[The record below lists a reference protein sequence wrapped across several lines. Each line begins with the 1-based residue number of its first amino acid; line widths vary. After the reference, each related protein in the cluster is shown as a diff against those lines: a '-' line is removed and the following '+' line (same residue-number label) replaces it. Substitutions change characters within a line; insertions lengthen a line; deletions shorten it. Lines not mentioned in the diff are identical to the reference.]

1 VRRLILLALV
11 AVLAL
16 PAYAVRRVTVE
27 QLEQTLTAAIAA
39 HIADADMVRQI
50 GALEL
55 SERLTDAALNR
66 FAARF
71 TLSPRAALALQLLAD
86 QSAFLDPPA
95 SELPATAP
103 PDAAAQQR
111 MMDAARGYV
120 VQTLP
125 RLPNF
130 FATRTTHRFDNSPQV
145 LEKGGWAVRAGLHP
159 LGSVSR
165 QITYRDGQEIQDT
178 TQPAA
183 SGAAQPQ
190 QEIGLHSWGEFGP
203 ALTVVMT
210 DSAKG
215 TVTFNH
221 WEQTPA
227 GLAAVYRYAVPRA
240 ASHYGVTF
248 CCVVEEKPGGVS
260 STRGGRGRSGG
271 QLIALPQQVVS
282 HAFRETPGY
291 HGSLFID
298 PATGAILR
306 ITLEA
311 ELKNSDPLMR
321 AATMIEYAPV
331 SIGDQRFICP
341 VRALALSMEEASR
354 NGGFAS
360 GPQDESSTA
369 NGSSKAADKAWESP
383 TSHRDLSPLLLLNE
397 TSFTHYHRLGASA
410 RILADAGEPNALT
423 PGAPPAP
430 GLAPPD
436 ASPAPSAPAPAPGS
450 VPPAEASAAPAIP
463 PTPPPAPVIPEI
475 SMSSANGVPDQPAN
489 FNPLQTSGYTLKVS
503 TRLVDVSI
511 VAYDKKGHP
520 VKDLKQDEIEVYD
533 NGHKQELRFFSQI
546 ADQAPAAQAVAQEPE
561 SSFSNRVM
569 DAPAATAAS
578 PAAETGCTV
587 LLIDESHIAWSDL
600 NHARQ
605 QMLKFLVSL
614 PPTERVGIYTMTGLG
629 FRVLQEITADHA
641 ALTARLQK
649 FSPSAQSVSQAQEEE
664 TRNRQSFN
672 EVHNVAD
679 LNSVNGNRIDE
690 PVSATPIDPQLLNM
704 GSNPARASL
713 IVLVAVARHLSA
725 LPGHKSLVWVS
736 SDNVF
741 ADWRDQDV
749 SIDKGSRYLD
759 SYALRAQEV
768 MNDAH
773 VAVYPFDVSQLEVQT
788 VSADIQHRNVE
799 LTPAAAE
806 AATLGGN
813 SGPARDMTGGRLTA
827 EMHQDL
833 HPIQPT
839 IRQVADATGG
849 RTIRRAGDLAAELSG
864 IIEDGHAAVRVSF
877 YPQGPADGQY
887 HTITVKLTG
896 KQRGL
901 TLRYRSGYLYTKE
914 AGTLKERFKQA
925 VWEPLDANQ
934 VAVSAKVVSMDAGAS
949 VKIEI
954 AAGDLGLEERAGR
967 WTDNLDIFF
976 IQRDDAG
983 LRAQVEGLTLGL
995 RLKSATYQNLL
1006 SGGVPFEHFVQMK
1019 TPAASLRILVVDENT
1034 GRMGSVTIPASA
1046 LQTGHGG

>member
-1 VRRLILLALV
+1 LILLALV

-16 PAYAVRRVTVE
+16 PAYAARRVTVE
-27 QLEQTLTAAIAA
+27 QLKQTLATAITA
-39 HIADADMVRQI
+39 HTADADMVRQI

-55 SERLTDAALNR
+55 SERLTEAALNR

-103 PDAAAQQR
+103 PDAAEQQR
-111 MMDAARGYV
+111 MMDMARGFAV
-120 VQTLP
+120 VILP
-125 RLPNF
+125 HLPNF
-130 FATRTTHRFDNSPQV
+130 FATRATLHFDNSPQV
-145 LEKGGWAVRAGLHP
+145 LESGGWAVRNGLHQV
-159 LGSVSR
+159 GTTS
-165 QITYRDGQEIQDT
+165 QEITYREGHEILDSSS
-178 TQPAA
+178 PAA
-183 SGAAQPQ
+183 AGALKPQ
-190 QEIGLHSWGEFGP
+190 LELGLRSWGEFGP
-203 ALTVVMT
+203 ALTVVLA
-210 DSAKG
+210 DAAKG
-215 TVTFNH
+215 TVTF
-221 WEQTPA
+221 
-227 GLAAVYRYAVPRA
+227 
-240 ASHYGVTF
+240 SH
-248 CCVVEEKPGGVS
+248 CGVS
-260 STRGGRGRSGG
+260 STGGGRGRSDG
-271 QLIALPQQVVS
+271 QLINPLQPVDS
-282 HAFRETPGY
+282 HTFRETPGY

-311 ELKNSDPLMR
+311 ELKRGDPLLR
-321 AATMIEYAPV
+321 AATVIEYGPV

-341 VRALALSMEEASR
+341 VRSLALSMEETSQ
-354 NGGFAS
+354 NGGF
-360 GPQDESSTA
+360 GSSTTI
-369 NGSSKAADKAWESP
+369 GSNQAADKAWA
-383 TSHRDLSPLLLLNE
+383 SHQNLSPLLLLNE
-397 TSFTHYHRLGASA
+397 TSFTHYHRLGAST

-423 PGAPPAP
+423 PGAPPAT

-436 ASPAPSAPAPAPGS
+436 VAPAPSAPAPVPGS
-450 VPPAEASAAPAIP
+450 VPPAEAGAPPATP
-463 PTPPPAPVIPEI
+463 PTPPPAPAIPEI
-475 SMSSANGVPDQPAN
+475 SMNAVNGVPDQPAN

-503 TRLVDVSI
+503 SRLVDVSI

-520 VKDLKQDEIEVYD
+520 IKDLKQEEIEVYD
-533 NGHKQELRFFSQI
+533 NGHKQELRFVSPI
-546 ADQAPAAQAVAQEPE
+546 ADQTPAAPAAAPAPE
-561 SSFSNRVM
+561 RSFSNRAM
-569 DAPAATAAS
+569 DTPAAAAS
-578 PAAETGCTV
+578 PAAETGSTTV
-587 LLIDESHIAWSDL
+587 LLIDESHIAWGDL

-605 QMLKFLVSL
+605 QMLKFLASL
-614 PPTERVGIYTMTGLG
+614 PPTERVGLYTMTGIG

-649 FSPSAQSVSQAQEEE
+649 FMPSAQSVAQAQEDE

-679 LNSVNGNRIDE
+679 LDSVNGNRSDE
-690 PVSATPIDPQLLNM
+690 PVATTATDPQLLNL

-713 IVLVAVARHLSA
+713 IILVAVARHLSA
-725 LPGHKSLVWVS
+725 IPGHKSLIWVS

-749 SIDKGSRYLD
+749 SADKGSRFLD
-759 SYALRAQEV
+759 SYAQRTQEA

-773 VAVYPFDVSQLEVQT
+773 VAVYPFDVSQLEAQT

-799 LTPAAAE
+799 LTQAAAE
-806 AATLGGN
+806 MASMGGSSAPPRN
-813 SGPARDMTGGRLTA
+813 MTGGRITA
-827 EMHQDL
+827 EMNQDL

-849 RTIRRAGDLAAELSG
+849 RTIRRSGDLAAELSD

-896 KQRGL
+896 RQRGL
-901 TLRYRSGYLYTKE
+901 TLRYRTGYLYAKE
-914 AGTLKERFKQA
+914 AGTLKERFQQA

-934 VAVSAKVVSMDAGAS
+934 VAVSAKVVSMDTGAS

-954 AAGDLGLEERAGR
+954 AAGDLGLQERAGR
-967 WTDNLDIFF
+967 WTDKLDIFF

-983 LRAQVEGLTLGL
+983 LRAQVEGQTLGL
-995 RLKSATYQNLL
+995 RLKASTYQNLL
-1006 SGGVPFEHFVQMK
+1006 SSGIPFDHFVQMK
-1019 TPAASLRILVVDENT
+1019 PATDSLRILVVDENT
-1034 GRMGSVTIPASA
+1034 GRMGSVTIPATA
-1046 LQTGHGG
+1046 LQAGH

>member
-1 VRRLILLALV
+1 MLALV
-11 AVLAL
+11 AALAL
-16 PAYAVRRVTVE
+16 PAYAAKRVTVE
-27 QLEQTLTAAIAA
+27 QLQQILSATIAA
-39 HIADADMVRQI
+39 HTVEADIVRQI
-50 GALEL
+50 SELEL
-55 SERLTDAALNR
+55 TERLTDAALNR

-71 TLSPRAALALQLLAD
+71 TLTPRVALALQLLAD

-125 RLPNF
+125 HLPNF

-145 LEKGGWAVRAGLHP
+145 LEKGGWAVRAGLQP

-165 QITYRDGQEIQDT
+165 QITYRDGQEIQDS

-183 SGAAQPQ
+183 SGAVQPL

-210 DSAKG
+210 DTAKG

-227 GLAAVYRYAVPRA
+227 GLAAVYHYSVPRA

-248 CCVVEEKPGGVS
+248 CCVVEGQPGGVN
-260 STRGGRGRSGG
+260 STGGGRGRSGG
-271 QLIALPQQVVS
+271 GIAFLPETQTAQS
-282 HAFRETPGY
+282 FRETPGY
-291 HGSLFID
+291 HGSLAVD

-311 ELKNSDPLMR
+311 ELKSGDPLLR
-321 AATMIEYAPV
+321 AATVIEYGPV

-341 VRALALSMEEASR
+341 VRALALSMKEAVQ
-354 NGGFAS
+354 NGGFGS
-360 GPQDESSTA
+360 RSLDESSTVI
-369 NGSSKAADKAWESP
+369 GSNKATDAAWASP
-383 TSHRDLSPLLLLNE
+383 ASHRISQPLLLLNE

-423 PGAPPAP
+423 PSAPSAA

-436 ASPAPSAPAPAPGS
+436 ATPAPSAPAPAAGS
-450 VPPAEASAAPAIP
+450 APPAEASAPPATT

-475 SMSSANGVPDQPAN
+475 SMAAANGVPDQPAN

-503 TRLVDVSI
+503 SRLVDLSI

-520 VKDLKQDEIEVYD
+520 VKDLKQEEIEVYD
-533 NGHKQELRFFSQI
+533 NGRKQELRFFSPI
-546 ADQAPAAQAVAQEPE
+546 ADQAPAAQAAAPAPE
-561 SSFSNRVM
+561 LSFSNRAV
-569 DAPAATAAS
+569 DSPAAPAAS
-578 PAAETGCTV
+578 PAAETGSTV
-587 LLIDESHIAWSDL
+587 LLIDESHIAWGDL

-605 QMLKFLVSL
+605 QMLEFLASV
-614 PPTERVGIYTMTGLG
+614 PPTERVGIYTMTSLG
-629 FRVLQEITADHA
+629 FRVLQEVTTDHA
-641 ALTARLQK
+641 ALMARLRK
-649 FSPSAQSVSQAQEEE
+649 FTPSAQSVSQAQEEE
-664 TRNRQSFN
+664 TRNRQAFN
-672 EVHNVAD
+672 EVHNVSD
-679 LNSVNGNRIDE
+679 LDSVNGNRTDA
-690 PVSATPIDPQLLNM
+690 PAGDSPIDPQLLNQ

-749 SIDKGSRYLD
+749 SVDKGSRYLD

-799 LTPAAAE
+799 LTQAASD
-806 AATLGGN
+806 AATLGGS
-813 SGPARDMTGGRLTA
+813 SGPARNMTDGRITA
-827 EMHQDL
+827 EMNQDL
-833 HPIQPT
+833 HPIQPS

-849 RTIRRAGDLAAELSG
+849 RTIRRAGDLAAELSE

-901 TLRYRSGYLYTKE
+901 TLRYRTGYLYAKE
-914 AGTLKERFKQA
+914 AATLRERFQQA
-925 VWEPLDANQ
+925 VWLPVDANQ
-934 VAVSAKVVSMDAGAS
+934 VAVTAKVVSMTAGAD

-954 AAGDLGLEERAGR
+954 AAGDLGLEERAGH
-967 WTDNLDIFF
+967 WMDKLDIFF

-983 LRAQVEGLTLGL
+983 LRALVEGQTLGL
-995 RLKSATYQNLL
+995 RLKSSTYQNLL
-1006 SGGVPFEHFVQMK
+1006 SSGVPFERFVQMK
-1019 TPAASLRILVVDENT
+1019 PATASLRVLVVDENT

-1046 LQTGHGG
+1046 LQAAHGG

>member
-1 VRRLILLALV
+1 VRKLILLALV
-11 AVLAL
+11 TVLAL
-16 PAYAVRRVTVE
+16 PAYAARRVTVE

-39 HIADADMVRQI
+39 HTADADMVRQI

-66 FAARF
+66 FATRF
-71 TLSPRAALALQLLAD
+71 TLSPHAALALQLLAD

-95 SELPATAP
+95 SELPATAA

-111 MMDAARGYV
+111 MMDMARGFAV
-120 VQTLP
+120 VILP
-125 RLPNF
+125 HLPNF
-130 FATRTTHRFDNSPQV
+130 FATRATQRFDNSPQV
-145 LEKGGWAVRAGLHP
+145 MEKGGWAVRGGLHQV
-159 LGSVSR
+159 GTAS
-165 QITYRDGQEIQDT
+165 QEITYREGHEILDSNAS
-178 TQPAA
+178 AA
-183 SGAAQPQ
+183 AGAPRPQ
-190 QEIGLHSWGEFGP
+190 LELGLRSWGEFGP
-203 ALTVVMT
+203 ALTVVLADT
-210 DSAKG
+210 SKG
-215 TVTFNH
+215 TMTFSH
-221 WEQTPA
+221 WEQTSA
-227 GLAAVYRYAVPRA
+227 GLAAVYRYSVPRA
-240 ASHYGVTF
+240 ASHYGVTY
-248 CCVVEEKPGGVS
+248 CCVMEEQPGGVS
-260 STRGGRGRSGG
+260 STGGGRGRSGG
-271 QLIALPQQVVS
+271 QMINQLQPVVS

-311 ELKNSDPLMR
+311 ELKSGDPLLR
-321 AATMIEYAPV
+321 AGTVIEYGPV

-341 VRALALSMEEASR
+341 VRSLALSMEEASH
-354 NGGFAS
+354 
-360 GPQDESSTA
+360 QD
-369 NGSSKAADKAWESP
+369 
-383 TSHRDLSPLLLLNE
+383 LLPLLLLNE

-436 ASPAPSAPAPAPGS
+436 ASPVPSAPAPAPGS
-450 VPPAEASAAPAIP
+450 APPAEASAPPATPPTATP
-463 PTPPPAPVIPEI
+463 PTPPPAPVILEI
-475 SMSSANGVPDQPAN
+475 SMAAANGVPDQPAN
-489 FNPLQTSGYTLKVS
+489 FNSLQTSGYTLKVS
-503 TRLVDVSI
+503 SRLVDVSI

-520 VKDLKQDEIEVYD
+520 VKDLKQEEIEVYD
-533 NGHKQELRFFSQI
+533 NGRKQELRFFSPI
-546 ADQAPAAQAVAQEPE
+546 ADQAPAAPAAAPAPE
-561 SSFSNRVM
+561 RSFSNRVM
-569 DAPAATAAS
+569 DAPAAAAAS
-578 PAAETGCTV
+578 PAAETGSTV
-587 LLIDESHIAWSDL
+587 LLIDESHIAWGDL

-605 QMLKFLVSL
+605 QMLKFLASL
-614 PPTERVGIYTMTGLG
+614 PPTERVGIYTMTSIG
-629 FRVLQEITADHA
+629 FRVLQEITTDHA

-679 LNSVNGNRIDE
+679 LDSVNGNRIDE
-690 PVSATPIDPQLLNM
+690 PVASTAIDPQLLNL

-713 IVLVAVARHLSA
+713 IILVAVARHLSA
-725 LPGHKSLVWVS
+725 IPGHKSLVWVS

-749 SIDKGSRYLD
+749 SVDKGSRFLD
-759 SYALRAQEV
+759 SYAQRTQEV

-773 VAVYPFDVSQLEVQT
+773 VAVYPFDVSQLEAQT

-799 LTPAAAE
+799 LTQAAAE
-806 AATLGGN
+806 MASMGGSSAPPRN
-813 SGPARDMTGGRLTA
+813 MTGGRITA
-827 EMHQDL
+827 EMNQDL

-849 RTIRRAGDLAAELSG
+849 RTIRRSGDLAAELSD
-864 IIEDGHAAVRVSF
+864 ILEDGHAAVRVSF

-896 KQRGL
+896 RQRGL
-901 TLRYRSGYLYTKE
+901 TLRYRTGYLYAKE
-914 AGTLKERFKQA
+914 AGTLKERFQQA

-954 AAGDLGLEERAGR
+954 AAGDLGLQERAGR
-967 WTDNLDIFF
+967 WTDKLDIFF

-983 LRAQVEGLTLGL
+983 LRAQVEGQTLGL
-995 RLKSATYQNLL
+995 RLKSSTYQNLF

-1019 TPAASLRILVVDENT
+1019 PPAASLRVLVVDENT
-1034 GRMGSVTIPASA
+1034 GRMGSVTIPSSA
-1046 LQTGHGG
+1046 LQSGH